1 MFRYF
6 RALWY
11 AITGRFSAAAD
22 ALRANKYV
30 MSATYDKAIEKSE
43 ERFHTVRDAVAE
55 LMTIEQTRLQEIK
68 SLQEKEAKLE
78 KVKKG
83 AHAAMQRCINQLQ
96 GLGKSKEEIQ
106 KDGDFMKHHAAF
118 KDASSSLEEVEARLN
133 EKEVDL
139 EARRKQS
146 NQYKIELQKMQ
157 RAAKEL
163 KEEKSEAVAD
173 VAVAQQAQA
182 INDVLAGIAQ
192 DTTDKDL
199 QSAREARKK
208 AKAKAAISA
217 EMAGSDAEMAE
228 SEYLELAAGSEADAE
243 LDGLLDWGDAGEV
256 DSKADAKLTE

>member
-1 MFRYF
+1 MMRYL

-11 AITGRFSAAAD
+11 MVTGRFSAAAD
-22 ALRANKYV
+22 ALQSNKHV
-30 MSATYDKAIEKSE
+30 MSATYDRAIEKSQ

-55 LMTIEQTRLQEIK
+55 LMGIEQTRLQEIK
-68 SLQEKEAKLE
+68 ALQDKEGKLE

-83 AHAAMQRCINQLQ
+83 AHAAMQRCIKQLQ
-96 GLGKSKEEIQ
+96 GQGKSKEEIQ
-106 KDGDFMKHHAAF
+106 ADGDFMKHHAAY
-118 KDASSSLEEVEARLN
+118 KDASSSLEEVTSRID
-133 EKEVDL
+133 EKEADL
-139 EARRKQS
+139 EERRKQI
-146 NQYKIELQKMQ
+146 NPYKLELQKMQ

-182 INDVLAGIAQ
+182 INDVLNGIAE

-199 QSAREARKK
+199 ASAREARKK
-208 AKAKAAISA
+208 AKAKASISA

-228 SEYLELAAGSEADAE
+228 NEYLELAAGSEADAE
-243 LDGLLDWGDAGEV
+243 LDDLLDWGEADEA